1 MKNKLEKVA
10 TLLNELSCAV
20 MEIAAEQEM
29 ATAEEADPKEK
40 KAAAEA
46 AAPKTESTPPKEE
59 EAKGPTLEEVRTVL
73 AEISRAGKTAE
84 MKELLRKFDAT
95 KLSDVC
101 PEDYPA
107 LLRAAQE
114 VSNA

>member
-20 MEIAAEQEM
+20 MEIAAEQET
-29 ATAEEADPKEK
+29 AT
-40 KAAAEA
+40 AAEA

-59 EAKGPTLEEVRTVL
+59 TKGPTLEEVRTVL

-84 MKELLRKFDAT
+84 MKELLRRFDAT
-95 KLSDVC
+95 KLSDVY
-101 PEDYPA
+101 PEDYPE
-107 LLRAAQE
+107 LLKAAQE

>member
-1 MKNKLEKVA
+1 MKNKMEKVA
-10 TLLNELSCAV
+10 TLLNELSCTV
-20 MEIAAEQEM
+20 MEIATEQEM
-29 ATAEEADPKEK
+29 ATAEEVDPKEK

-46 AAPKTESTPPKEE
+46 AVPKTESTPPKE

-84 MKELLRKFDAT
+84 MKELLRQFDAA

-107 LLRAAQE
+107 LLKAAQE